1 MTEVHSSCQA
11 QVCQLVRYLNCSIGR
26 QGSNGAE
33 LRSRREQENALD
45 GEISLRTSQG
55 RAA

>member
-1 MTEVHSSCQA
+1 MTEVRSSCQA

-33 LRSRREQENALD
+33 LRSRRERVHF
-45 GEISLRTSQG
+45 LREKMRRYSEVVM
-55 RAA
+55 